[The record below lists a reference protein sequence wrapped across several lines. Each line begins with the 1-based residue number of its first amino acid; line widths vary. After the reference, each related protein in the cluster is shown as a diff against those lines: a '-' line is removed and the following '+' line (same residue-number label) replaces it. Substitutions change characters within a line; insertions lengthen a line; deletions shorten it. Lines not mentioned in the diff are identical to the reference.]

1 MALGENE
8 GMSTTMLVSPTGGN
22 INTGYAYPAP
32 VYALGNQN
40 GGGMGFGGDWGS
52 LITLF
57 LLFGLFGG
65 MGNGFGGGGFGG
77 FGGYDFPWLLTGQQG
92 ISNNVNSGFR
102 DAQISD
108 SITSVRDGISGLST
122 QLCGCCGDM
131 QMSLANGFA
140 GVNSNISNGFAGVNQ
155 NISQGFAS
163 TNLGMCQGFNG
174 VNTAIS
180 SAQNALAQQNY
191 SNQIASLER
200 SYAAQTAQAAGFNG
214 LQSQLAQCCCDNRLG
229 TESLRATVL
238 QENCADRYEA
248 ANNTRDIIES
258 QTRST
263 QAILDK
269 LCSLELDNARR
280 ENDQLRTE
288 LIFARGQ
295 ASQVAQTADI
305 RAGQL
310 AATNA
315 LVQELRQ
322 CPIPAQ
328 PVYGNSPIFTCAQNV
343 AGGCG
348 CGCNGFN

>member
-40 GGGMGFGGDWGS
+40 GGMGFGGDWGS

-57 LLFGLFGG
+57 LLFGMFGG
-65 MGNGFGGGGFGG
+65 GFGGFGGGYGG
-77 FGGYDFPWLLTGQQG
+77 FGGYDFPWLLTGQHG
-92 ISNNVNSGFR
+92 INNNTNAGFR

-131 QMSLANGFA
+131 QMSLANGFS
-140 GVNSNISNGFAGVNQ
+140 GVNASING
-155 NISQGFAS
+155 
-163 TNLGMCQGFNG
+163 
-174 VNTAIS
+174 
-180 SAQNALAQQNY
+180 AQNALAQQMY
-191 SNQIASLER
+191 TNQLADLER
-200 SYAAQTAQAAGFNG
+200 SFAAQTANTAGLTN
-214 LQSQLAQCCCDNRLG
+214 LSTQLAQCCCDNRAA
-229 TESLRATVL
+229 TQDVKVTIAQEECATRANST
-238 QENCADRYEA
+238 
-248 ANNTRDIIES
+248 AN
-258 QTRST
+258 T

-269 LCSLELDNARR
+269 LCQLELDGYKR
-280 ENDQLRTE
+280 ENDNLRSQLQ
-288 LIFARGQ
+288 FANMQ
-295 ASQVAQTADI
+295 ASQVAQTSEL
-305 RAGQL
+305 RTSQ
-310 AATNA
+310 ATVANQ
-315 LVQELRQ
+315 LVQELRS

-348 CGCNGFN
+348 CGFNG